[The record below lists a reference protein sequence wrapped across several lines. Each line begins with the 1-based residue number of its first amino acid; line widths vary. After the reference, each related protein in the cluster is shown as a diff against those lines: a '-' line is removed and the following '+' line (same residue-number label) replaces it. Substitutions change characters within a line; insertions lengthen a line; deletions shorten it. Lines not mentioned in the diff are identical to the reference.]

1 VSHLKNQSFKA
12 SVNGERSWIY
22 LNSDGAVKIDSGF
35 ATTGGVIVSGGWIM
49 GFNRSLELCS
59 VFNTELWGVHDG
71 LTILQSHNYKGV
83 VIRLDSQE
91 NLQAT

>member
-35 ATTGGVIVSGGWIM
+35 ATTGGVIVRGVGLWALIGVWNSARCSILNCGGFM
-49 GFNRSLELCS
+49 M
-59 VFNTELWGVHDG
+59 D
-71 LTILQSHNYKGV
+71 
-83 VIRLDSQE
+83 
-91 NLQAT
+91 